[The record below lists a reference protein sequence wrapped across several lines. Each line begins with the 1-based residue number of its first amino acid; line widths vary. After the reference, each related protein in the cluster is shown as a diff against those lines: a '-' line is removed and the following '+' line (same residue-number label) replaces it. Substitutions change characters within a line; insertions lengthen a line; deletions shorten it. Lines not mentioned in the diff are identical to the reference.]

1 MNINLEFM
9 KNLKIYILLALG
21 VFVASCSEDDKVT
34 VGVQESFTAGAVLR
48 TLASSGALDMF
59 NTASELTWTIQ
70 EQDAEGGDLV
80 DRVEITASFVDN
92 NGNGNSVSGSA
103 LATINEFGQ
112 TNGLPSF
119 DYGISLNDVLSA
131 TGVALT
137 DVLPGDQFVID
148 MTLFLTDGRS
158 FNNASTTGN
167 VSGGSFFSSPYQYTF
182 TVDDG
187 IAFGIADVNANEISL
202 TNPNEDYAV
211 TLTVGDSLLIDAG
224 LVETVNVYRRFIDRS
239 IEEDGID
246 RSEDEAL
253 FTSFTIADDFP
264 VDEEGIATYDFVITL
279 DDLYGDD
286 LSFDLLGLNDGFN
299 IRYEIITADGR
310 VVTTSESGT
319 EYFDTVV
326 VTECIQ
332 LNADAP
338 YPGEYTIEMADSYG
352 DGWNGAR
359 LDVQIDGGDVESF
372 MVETGSSAEGTFT
385 IPEGATTLTITF
397 VSGDWDGEVS
407 YKILDP
413 NGNTAASV
421 AVGDAAAGEI
431 ELLVC
436 E

>member
-1 MNINLEFM
+1 I
-9 KNLKIYILLALG
+9 
-21 VFVASCSEDDKVT
+21 
-34 VGVQESFTAGAVLR
+34 
-48 TLASSGALDMF
+48 
-59 NTASELTWTIQ
+59 
-70 EQDAEGGDLV
+70 
-80 DRVEITASFVDN
+80 
-92 NGNGNSVSGSA
+92 
-103 LATINEFGQ
+103 
-112 TNGLPSF
+112 
-119 DYGISLNDVLSA
+119 
-131 TGVALT
+131 
-137 DVLPGDQFVID
+137 DVLPGDQFVVD

-158 FNNASTTGN
+158 FDNSSTTGN

-202 TNPNEDYAV
+202 TNPNEDYSV
-211 TLTVGDSLLIDAG
+211 TLSVGDSLLVDAG
-224 LVETVNVYRRFIDRS
+224 LVETINVYRRFIDRS
-239 IEEDGID
+239 IEDDGID
-246 RSEDEAL
+246 RSEDEAIFRT
-253 FTSFTIADDFP
+253 FTLADDFT
-264 VDEEGIATYDFVITL
+264 VDAEGIASLDFVVTL
-279 DDLYGDD
+279 DDLYGPD

-299 IRYEIITADGR
+299 LRYEAITSDGR
-310 VVTTSESGT
+310 IVTTSESGT

-338 YPGEYTIEMADSYG
+338 YAGEYTIEMVDDYG

-372 MVETGSSAEGTFT
+372 MVETGDSAEGTFT

-397 VSGDWDGEVS
+397 VSGDWDGEIS
-407 YKILDP
+407 YKIIDP

-421 AVGDAAAGEI
+421 ALGDAAAGEI